1 MGHRHLACVD
11 RRDACS
17 PYRKNGHTSSGFS
30 LLEVVIALVILGMI
44 STTLFAII
52 RGSVKGA
59 GDIER
64 LQRENDQI
72 NRFLELCRYTFQSLP
87 VSATLTLELIDSN
100 VNDGPQ
106 ELGIA
111 GVPICFAFGPNPVS
125 YQETIIGLRP
135 DLVQPTS
142 EDGTPRY
149 HLSIS
154 RADIIPQTSDNEMV
168 IQQAAEALN
177 VADEQGRYWMPL
189 LPNVANLHW
198 RFFKESTD
206 EWLDEWSESSLP
218 DLIEIQLLMEGRVTP
233 LRLVFALPITTL
245 REGRGQ
251 PAQSTTTT
259 TTTTT
264 TTSGSTPSTGTSPTP
279 R

>member
-1 MGHRHLACVD
+1 MKTHRTHRA
-11 RRDACS
+11 A
-17 PYRKNGHTSSGFS
+17 GFS

-44 STTLFAII
+44 TTTLFAII

-59 GDIER
+59 SDIER
-64 LQRENDQI
+64 IQRENDQVH
-72 NRFLELCRYTFQSLP
+72 RFLELCRLTFQSLP
-87 VSATLTLELIDSN
+87 VSATLTLTLLDGN
-100 VNDGPQ
+100 VPEGPQ

-111 GVPICFAFGPNPVS
+111 GVPAAFAFGPNPVS

-135 DLVQPTS
+135 NLASPTAD
-142 EDGTPRY
+142 DGTPRY
-149 HLSIS
+149 DLSLS

-189 LPNVANLHW
+189 LPGVTNLHW
-198 RFFKESTD
+198 RFWKESSD
-206 EWLDEWSESSLP
+206 EWLDEWSETAVP
-218 DLIEIQLLMEGRVTP
+218 DLIEVQLLMEGRITP
-233 LRLVFALPITTL
+233 LRLVFALPIKTL

-251 PAQSTTTT
+251 PQQ
-259 TTTTT
+259 TTTT
-264 TTSGSTPSTGTSPTP
+264 TTSTSTSAPSTSTQP

>member
-1 MGHRHLACVD
+1 VNSRPSTD
-11 RRDACS
+11 RRLKSAA
-17 PYRKNGHTSSGFS
+17 FS

-44 STTLFAII
+44 SGTLFAIV
-52 RGSVKGA
+52 RGSVRSA
-59 GDIER
+59 ADIEQI
-64 LQRENDQI
+64 QRENDQI

-87 VSATLTLELIDSN
+87 VSATLTLSLIDSN
-100 VNDGPQ
+100 LPEGPQ

-111 GVPICFAFGPNPVS
+111 GVPTCFAFGPNPVS
-125 YQETIIGLRP
+125 YQETLIGLRP
-135 DLVQPTS
+135 NVAMPTA

-149 HLSIS
+149 DLSIS

-189 LPNVANLHW
+189 LPGVSNVQW

-206 EWLDEWSESSLP
+206 EWLAEWSESNLP
-218 DLIEIQLLMEGRVTP
+218 DLIEVQLLMEGRLIP
-233 LRLVFALPITTL
+233 LRLVYALPKTTL
-245 REGRGQ
+245 REGSGQ
-251 PAQSTTTT
+251 PSPTPTTTT

-264 TTSGSTPSTGTSPTP
+264 APSST

>member
-1 MGHRHLACVD
+1 MNGK
-11 RRDACS
+11 
-17 PYRKNGHTSSGFS
+17 RKTRNEHTSPAFS

-72 NRFLELCRYTFQSLP
+72 NRFLELCRYTLQSLP
-87 VSATLTLELIDSN
+87 VSATLTLTLIDSN

-111 GVPICFAFGPNPVS
+111 GVPTCFAFGPNPVS
-125 YQETIIGLRP
+125 YQETLIGLRP
-135 DLVQPTS
+135 DLVQPTAD
-142 EDGTPRY
+142 DGTPRY
-149 HLSIS
+149 NLSIS

-206 EWLDEWSESSLP
+206 EWLDEWSESNLP
-218 DLIEIQLLMEGRVTP
+218 DLIEIQLLMQGRITP
-233 LRLVFALPITTL
+233 LRLVFALPARTL
-245 REGRGQ
+245 REGRSQ
-251 PAQSTTTT
+251 PASSSTTPTSTTTT
-259 TTTTT
+259 TTP
-264 TTSGSTPSTGTSPTP
+264 SSGGGSTPTPT